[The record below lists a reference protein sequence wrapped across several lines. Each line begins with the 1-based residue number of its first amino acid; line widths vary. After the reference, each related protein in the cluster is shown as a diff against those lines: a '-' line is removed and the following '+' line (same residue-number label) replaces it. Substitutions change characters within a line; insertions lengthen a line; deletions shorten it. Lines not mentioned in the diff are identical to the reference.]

1 MVACEDRTALEAD
14 PEATLTACALQHS
27 DLPQKVQNCACLL
40 SIALRW
46 GGGWRHAPQFR
57 DIGVRWL

>member
-1 MVACEDRTALEAD
+1 MVAGEDCTALEAD

-40 SIALRW
+40 SIALR
-46 GGGWRHAPQFR
+46 GGEAPQFR
-57 DIGVRWL
+57 NIGARWL